1 MLLAGALHGT
11 REDALRFYRPPSGWW
26 LERDQGPR
34 ALQRSGASSARRSI
48 GRKPE
53 SGLSYANFRERRKSE
68 VQLRRILPP
77 RSSVYSRYIRSSE
90 VISSSLRAAAT
101 KAALAGSTRVSHS
114 ARGTLSG
121 SPSSRNATV

>member
-53 SGLSYANFRERRKSE
+53 SGLSYANFRERRQRE
-68 VQLRRILPP
+68 VRRITLP
-77 RSSVYSRYIRSSE
+77 RTSVNRASA
-90 VISSSLRAAAT
+90 SLSVCFQRLLGAQ
-101 KAALAGSTRVSHS
+101 
-114 ARGTLSG
+114 
-121 SPSSRNATV
+121 P